1 MFLKVIFSAF
11 SIFLAGIIAL
21 IRFKKIDNIYRPMI
35 FLIWLGC
42 INEILSYCLF
52 KNNISTAINNNVYVL
67 TEAVLLLFLFRNFGI
82 FNKLQW
88 LFWSICWALALLW
101 LWENFIH
108 SKIWYISSWFRIV
121 SSFLIVLVS
130 IDAISKLMILGSE
143 EFFIIKGRSLFANA
157 AFLICIGTIIFFTF
171 KLLVEI
177 FWLYGLNGSEIFRVK
192 LYDILTY
199 INLSVNLIYA
209 LAVLWAQPKQQYIML
224 SSLLR
229 S

>member
-11 SIFLAGIIAL
+11 SIFVAGIIAL
-21 IRFKKIDNIYRPMI
+21 LRFRKINRIYWPMI
-35 FLIWLGC
+35 FVIWLGC
-42 INEILSYCLF
+42 INEIVSYCLF
-52 KNNISTAINNNVYVL
+52 KNNLSTAINNNVYVL
-67 TEAVLLLFLFRNFGI
+67 TEAILLLFLFRNFGI
-82 FNKLQW
+82 FNKYQW
-88 LFWSICWALALLW
+88 LFRIICWGLALLW
-101 LWENFIH
+101 FWENFITG
-108 SKIWYISSWFRIV
+108 KIGHISSWFRIV
-121 SSFLIVLVS
+121 SCFVIVLIS
-130 IDAISKLMILGSE
+130 IHAISKLMVLGSE

-209 LAVLWAQPKQQYIML
+209 LAVLWAQPKQQYTML
-224 SSLLR
+224 SSSLQL
-229 S
+229 